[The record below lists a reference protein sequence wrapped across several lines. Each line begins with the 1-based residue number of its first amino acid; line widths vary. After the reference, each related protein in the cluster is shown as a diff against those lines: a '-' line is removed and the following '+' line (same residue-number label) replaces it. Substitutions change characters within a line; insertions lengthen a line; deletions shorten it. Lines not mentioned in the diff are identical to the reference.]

1 MQLKI
6 RSGDVNR
13 LAERLPAKTEFAK
26 TEAVRTAL
34 DHGNLGLDEELA
46 FRDRPRQSQ
55 GEIQSWSATGLD
67 ADKAFFDDL
76 SGEA

>member
-1 MQLKI
+1 MPLKI

-26 TEAVRTAL
+26 TEAVRDAL
-34 DHGNLGLDEELA
+34 DKNRRLDEELP
-46 FRDRPRQSQ
+46 FRDRLRQIQ
-55 GEIQSWSATGLD
+55 REFQSWSATGLD

-76 SGEA
+76 CGEA